1 MDLHYM
7 VELDYFIPEL
17 EEDGKL
23 EEIEALIISYMNT
36 TGNLI
41 SLSLSNDEAVFWLVL
56 RVEKEQDIID
66 IMNAIPVDY
75 ELAYEFFQLDHY
87 EVIQEIGSFSLN

>member
-7 VELDYFIPEL
+7 VELDYYIPEL

-23 EEIEALIISYMNT
+23 EEIENLIIAFLNT
-36 TGNLI
+36 TGRLI
-41 SLSLSNDEAVFWLVL
+41 SLSLSHEEAVFWLVM
-56 RVEKEQDIID
+56 RVDSEDEIVE
-66 IMNAIPVDY
+66 IMNSIPVDY
-75 ELAYEFFQLDHY
+75 ELSFDYFQLDHY